1 MLYLPIEY
9 FACAGSF
16 QLALAQLA
24 TFLLDERRVVR
35 CRIDLTIG
43 GKYNAS
49 LASKYT

>member
-24 TFLLDERRVVR
+24 TFLLERRVVR

-49 LASKYT
+49 LASKYA